1 MSQKQDSSWS
11 WLFWQSGRKRYLV
24 FYCTMCDYVRWWD
37 WRREAMAGL
46 ISVMCC
52 CRFVFW
58 DNQQLK
64 VLSGVNTEPL
74 KRHTNQNI
82 TEWQGLLYNSSV
94 AWTLRLA
101 VHQSLLNRSS
111 PFLRHLLLQILL
123 HLSFLQILL
132 YLGLFIAKGSG
143 GHCKS
148 TAAPWGTLKIQDREY
163 KLIQAK
169 EVLIV

>member
-52 CRFVFW
+52 CLFVFW

-82 TEWQGLLYNSSV
+82 IEWQGLVVQLLSCLNSPTGRWPIPSQPLLSIPETPAFANPPSFIFLANPPLY
-94 AWTLRLA
+94 WTFHCKGEWR
-101 VHQSLLNRSS
+101 
-111 PFLRHLLLQILL
+111 PLQINCCSLRDIKNTG
-123 HLSFLQILL
+123 Q
-132 YLGLFIAKGSG
+132 G
-143 GHCKS
+143 
-148 TAAPWGTLKIQDREY
+148 
-163 KLIQAK
+163 IQAYP
-169 EVLIV
+169 

>member
-58 DNQQLK
+58 YNQQLK
-64 VLSGVNTEPL
+64 VLSGVNTAQSPL
-74 KRHTNQNI
+74 KDIPTKISPSDRVFCTTPQLPELSDWPLTNPFS
-82 TEWQGLLYNSSV
+82 TTPLHSWDTCFCKSSFIY
-94 AWTLRLA
+94 LSCKSSFILDF
-101 VHQSLLNRSS
+101 SLQRGVEAIANQ
-111 PFLRHLLLQILL
+111 LLLLE
-123 HLSFLQILL
+123 
-132 YLGLFIAKGSG
+132 
-143 GHCKS
+143 GH
-148 TAAPWGTLKIQDREY
+148 
-163 KLIQAK
+163 
-169 EVLIV
+169 